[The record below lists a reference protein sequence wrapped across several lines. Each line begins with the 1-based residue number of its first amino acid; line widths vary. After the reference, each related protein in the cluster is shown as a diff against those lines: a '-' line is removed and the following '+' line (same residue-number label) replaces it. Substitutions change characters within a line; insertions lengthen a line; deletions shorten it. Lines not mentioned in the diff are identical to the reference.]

1 MELSYIYIM
10 KIKAK
15 RSWAD
20 LATQR
25 DFVSGRVYEVADNYG
40 DKVVGIGH
48 AELVEE
54 PKQEKPK
61 KAKSKK

>member
-15 RSWAD
+15 RSWSD

-40 DKVVGIGH
+40 DKVVKIGH
-48 AELVEE
+48 AELVKEVKPE
-54 PKQEKPK
+54 PVK
-61 KAKSKK
+61 KTKKK

>member
-15 RSWAD
+15 RSWSD

-25 DFVSGRVYEVADNYG
+25 DFVSGRIYEVADNYG
-40 DKVVGIGH
+40 DKVVKIGH
-48 AELVEE
+48 AELVKE
-54 PKQEKPK
+54 EKPK
-61 KAKSKK
+61 KAKR

>member
-15 RSWAD
+15 RSWSD

-25 DFVSGRVYEVADNYG
+25 DFVSGKVYEVADNYG
-40 DKVVGIGH
+40 NKVVKIGH
-48 AELVEE
+48 AELVKEVKE
-54 PKQEKPK
+54 TPAK
-61 KAKSKK
+61 KAKKK

>member
-15 RSWAD
+15 RSWSD

-25 DFVSGRVYEVADNYG
+25 DFVSGRVYEVDDNYG
-40 DKVVGIGH
+40 DKVVKIGH
-48 AELVEE
+48 AELVDEVKPE
-54 PKQEKPK
+54 PVK
-61 KAKSKK
+61 KTKKK